1 MHPPHPL
8 VIAVVAVVSR
18 LIYTVKVVGVI
29 TLHQSVTRI
38 FSVPRNFFIFT
49 LLTFAT
55 VVYLCKNN
63 FTKKHIDMKNYT
75 RQYRQL
81 SDETK
86 NKISTSAKN
95 KPKSEE
101 HKRRIQ
107 QSMLRYWQTVP
118 NKPDSLSMDDYLNPN
133 NNDDN
138 R

>member
-1 MHPPHPL
+1 
-8 VIAVVAVVSR
+8 
-18 LIYTVKVVGVI
+18 
-29 TLHQSVTRI
+29 
-38 FSVPRNFFIFT
+38 
-49 LLTFAT
+49 
-55 VVYLCKNN
+55 
-63 FTKKHIDMKNYT
+63 MKNYK

-81 SDETK
+81 SDEVK
-86 NKISTSAKN
+86 NRIRTSTKN

-118 NKPDSLSMDDYLNPN
+118 NKPDSLSMDDYLN